1 MNNMPYLMIPDMNM
15 MNYPFPY
22 NPNPSSSK
30 IIELEDQINR
40 LSREVRRLEHRVN
53 KLEKKNQ
60 LYISKPSTN
69 EDDDSSI
76 YMV

>member
-1 MNNMPYLMIPDMNM
+1 MPYLMIPDMNM

-22 NPNPSSSK
+22 NPNSSPNK
-30 IIELEDQINR
+30 IMELEEQVNR
-40 LSREVRRLEHRVN
+40 LSREVKRLEHRVN

-60 LYISKPSTN
+60 LYISKPSAD
-69 EDDDSSI
+69 EDDHSSI